1 MAINRRRLALK
12 IDGVEKMEEK
22 KKKRRLWGCLSFIL
36 LILLSP
42 LLFYFFV
49 GWSIER
55 SMNTPAGS
63 KEAER
68 AAASVI
74 SKYESNPVD
83 SDESFVERYVE
94 LAPLIPE
101 IFGHPIDRGNY
112 IELEDIHNIL
122 EEPTQ
127 IFQAFTIYGE
137 QDDIKYI
144 YNHYPY
150 IAEIEFVQY
159 RKPHL
164 DYYTDIYYEPH
175 ELDKIFYKA
184 LNEYRDNKS
193 NSPSSYLENASPSK
207 IRQRALGI
215 EGNSGSVHYLMSRNL
230 NEFESLEITAYNS
243 IFDYFPDIAKFGKLD
258 EHTFEISRRHD
269 YDPIVLDSTTY
280 NLINGDRQVN
290 YELLR
295 NNSIERFDIN
305 QLGTTINQINDTFDQ
320 EPYLY
325 NFNTIIISE
334 PNILSV
340 HWKLTDN
347 ERSFDLEAE
356 INLAGQTNLT
366 KEVVQELPIE
376 SLVRNR
382 TTTTIEW
389 QEIDE
394 VTFEIEDDL
403 D

>member
-1 MAINRRRLALK
+1 
-12 IDGVEKMEEK
+12 
-22 KKKRRLWGCLSFIL
+22 
-36 LILLSP
+36 
-42 LLFYFFV
+42 
-49 GWSIER
+49 
-55 SMNTPAGS
+55 
-63 KEAER
+63 
-68 AAASVI
+68 
-74 SKYESNPVD
+74 
-83 SDESFVERYVE
+83 
-94 LAPLIPE
+94 
-101 IFGHPIDRGNY
+101 
-112 IELEDIHNIL
+112 
-122 EEPTQ
+122 
-127 IFQAFTIYGE
+127 
-137 QDDIKYI
+137 
-144 YNHYPY
+144 
-150 IAEIEFVQY
+150 
-159 RKPHL
+159 
-164 DYYTDIYYEPH
+164 
-175 ELDKIFYKA
+175 
-184 LNEYRDNKS
+184 
-193 NSPSSYLENASPSK
+193 
-207 IRQRALGI
+207 
-215 EGNSGSVHYLMSRNL
+215 MSRNL